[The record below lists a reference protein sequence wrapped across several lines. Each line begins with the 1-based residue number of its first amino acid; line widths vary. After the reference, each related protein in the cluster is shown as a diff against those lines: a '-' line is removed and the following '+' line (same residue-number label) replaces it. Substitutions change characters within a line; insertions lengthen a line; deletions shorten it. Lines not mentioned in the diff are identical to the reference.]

1 MLRLKQGVPRI
12 GPVSEEM
19 TMRAMFTLIAAALL
33 FAAGCQKTGDHSDT
47 TPSATPPPAETSP
60 SPTTPPSDQT
70 TPPSD
75 QSQMPPDQTQPP
87 DQSQQQPT
95 NPPSQ

>member
-1 MLRLKQGVPRI
+1 MNRLKQGVPRI

-47 TPSATPPPAETSP
+47 APSATPPAETTP
-60 SPTTPPSDQT
+60 SPTTPPSDQPPP
-70 TPPSD
+70 PPSD